1 MRAQLGGSSRQSL
14 VAARIALDAAVKGVD
29 AQTASTLS
37 AELFFAADVLGSN
50 ISVRRALTDT
60 SRDAAAKGT
69 LIKDLLASK
78 VGKAAVGLLT
88 DLAALRWSGTKDLV
102 QVIEQLAIEAEAT
115 AANISG
121 ELDRV
126 ENEMFVISNTISN
139 SSELRKAVKSDAQVA
154 KAQLVAELLKNAS
167 SSTTKLVSQ
176 MVNAW
181 RGRSIESAFAD
192 YQWALAARRNRVI
205 ALVRIAAPMSQA
217 QQDRLEAALNKQV
230 GQPVRMNI
238 EIDPAVLGGVSVKF
252 ADEMVDG
259 SVSNRLAGAAR
270 ALAGANKGRNTWQT

>member
-14 VAARIALDAAVKGVD
+14 VAARTALDAAVKGVD

-37 AELFFAADVLGSN
+37 AELFFVADVLGSN

-60 SRDAAAKGT
+60 SRDAAAKGA

-78 VGKAAVGLLT
+78 VGKATVGLLT
-88 DLAALRWSGTKDLV
+88 DLSALRWSGAKDLV

-126 ENEMFVISNTISN
+126 ENEMFVISSTVSN
-139 SSELRKAVKSDAQVA
+139 SSELRKAFKSDAHVA

-217 QQDRLEAALNKQV
+217 QQDRLEAALDKQV

-238 EIDPAVLGGVSVKF
+238 EIDPSVLGGVSVKF

-270 ALAGANKGRNTWQT
+270 ALAGSK

>member
-14 VAARIALDAAVKGVD
+14 VAARTALDAAVKGVD
-29 AQTASTLS
+29 AQAASTLS

-78 VGKAAVGLLT
+78 VGAATVSLLT
-88 DLAALRWSGTKDLV
+88 ELSALRWSGAKDLV

-126 ENEMFVISNTISN
+126 ENEMFVVSTTISN
-139 SSELRKAVKSDAQVA
+139 SSELRKALKSDAEVA
-154 KAQLVAELLKNAS
+154 KSQLVAELLKNAS

-176 MVNAW
+176 MVNSW

-205 ALVRIAAPMSQA
+205 ALVRIAAPISQA
-217 QQDRLEAALNKQV
+217 QQDRLAAALDKQV

-270 ALAGANKGRNTWQT
+270 ALAGSK

>member
-14 VAARIALDAAVKGVD
+14 LAARTALDAAVKGVD
-29 AQTASTLS
+29 AQAASTLS

-78 VGKAAVGLLT
+78 VGTAAVGLLT
-88 DLAALRWSGTKDLV
+88 ELSSLRWSGAKDLV

-126 ENEMFVISNTISN
+126 ENEMFVVSNTISN
-139 SSELRKAVKSDAQVA
+139 SSELRKAFKSDAQTA
-154 KAQLVAELLKNAS
+154 KAQLAADLLKNAS
-167 SSTTKLVSQ
+167 SSTRKLVSQ
-176 MVNAW
+176 MVNSW

-205 ALVRIAAPMSQA
+205 ALVRIAAPISQA
-217 QQDRLEAALNKQV
+217 QQDRLAEALNKQV

-238 EIDPAVLGGVSVKF
+238 EVDPAVLGGVSVKF
-252 ADEMVDG
+252 ADEIVDG

-270 ALAGANKGRNTWQT
+270 ALAGSK

>member
-14 VAARIALDAAVKGVD
+14 VAARTALDAAVKGVD

-37 AELFFAADVLGSN
+37 AELFFVADVLGSN

-60 SRDAAAKGT
+60 SRDAAAKGVF
-69 LIKDLLASK
+69 IKDLLASK
-78 VGKAAVGLLT
+78 VGKATVGLLT
-88 DLAALRWSGTKDLV
+88 DLSALRWSGAKDLV

-139 SSELRKAVKSDAQVA
+139 SSELRKAFKSDAQVA
-154 KAQLVAELLKNAS
+154 KAQLAAELLKNAS

-192 YQWALAARRNRVI
+192 FQWALAARRNRVI
-205 ALVRIAAPMSQA
+205 ALVRVAAPMSQA
-217 QQDRLEAALNKQV
+217 QQDRLESALNKQV

-238 EIDPAVLGGVSVKF
+238 EIDPTVLGGVSVKF

-270 ALAGANKGRNTWQT
+270 ALAGSK

>member
-14 VAARIALDAAVKGVD
+14 VAARTALDAAVKGVD
-29 AQTASTLS
+29 AQAASTLS

-78 VGKAAVGLLT
+78 VGAASVGLLT
-88 DLAALRWSGTKDLV
+88 DLSALRWSGAKDLV

-126 ENEMFVISNTISN
+126 ENEMFVVSTTISN
-139 SSELRKAVKSDAQVA
+139 SSELRKAFKSDADVA
-154 KAQLVAELLKNAS
+154 KSQLVAELLKNAS

-176 MVNAW
+176 MVNSW

-205 ALVRIAAPMSQA
+205 ALVRIAAPISQA
-217 QQDRLEAALNKQV
+217 QQDRLAAALDKQV

-238 EIDPAVLGGVSVKF
+238 EIDPTVLGGVSVKF

-270 ALAGANKGRNTWQT
+270 ALAGSK

>member
-14 VAARIALDAAVKGVD
+14 VAARTALDAAVKGVD

-37 AELFFAADVLGSN
+37 AELFFVADVLGSN

-60 SRDAAAKGT
+60 SRDAAAKA
-69 LIKDLLASK
+69 LFIKDLLASK
-78 VGKAAVGLLT
+78 VGKATVGLLT
-88 DLAALRWSGTKDLV
+88 DLSALRWSGAKDLV

-126 ENEMFVISNTISN
+126 ENEMFVISTTISN
-139 SSELRKAVKSDAQVA
+139 SSELRKAFKSDAHVA
-154 KAQLVAELLKNAS
+154 KAQLAAELLKNAS

-192 YQWALAARRNRVI
+192 FQWALAARRNRVI

-217 QQDRLEAALNKQV
+217 QQDRLESALNKQV

-238 EIDPAVLGGVSVKF
+238 EIDPTVLGGVSVKF

-270 ALAGANKGRNTWQT
+270 ALAGSK

>member
-14 VAARIALDAAVKGVD
+14 LAARTALDAAVKGVD
-29 AQTASTLS
+29 AQAASTLS

-78 VGKAAVGLLT
+78 VGAASVALLT
-88 DLAALRWSGTKDLV
+88 ELSALRWSGAKDLV

-126 ENEMFVISNTISN
+126 ENEMFVVSTTISN
-139 SSELRKAVKSDAQVA
+139 SSELRKALKSDADVA
-154 KAQLVAELLKNAS
+154 KSQLVAELLKNAS

-176 MVNAW
+176 MVNSW

-205 ALVRIAAPMSQA
+205 ALVRIAAPISQA
-217 QQDRLEAALNKQV
+217 QQDRLAAALDKQV

-270 ALAGANKGRNTWQT
+270 ALAGSK

>member
-14 VAARIALDAAVKGVD
+14 VAARTALDAAVKGVD
-29 AQTASTLS
+29 AQAASALS

-78 VGKAAVGLLT
+78 VGTATVGLLT
-88 DLAALRWSGTKDLV
+88 ELSALRWSGAKDLV

-115 AANISG
+115 SANISG

-126 ENEMFVISNTISN
+126 ENEMFVVSTTISN
-139 SSELRKAVKSDAQVA
+139 SSELRKAFKSDADVA
-154 KAQLVAELLKNAS
+154 KSQLVAELLKNAS

-176 MVNAW
+176 MVNSW

-205 ALVRIAAPMSQA
+205 ALVRIAAPISQA
-217 QQDRLEAALNKQV
+217 QQDRLAAALDKQV

-270 ALAGANKGRNTWQT
+270 ALAGSK

>member
-29 AQTASTLS
+29 AQIASTLS
-37 AELFFAADVLGSN
+37 AELFFVADVLGSN

-78 VGKAAVGLLT
+78 VGTAAVGLLT
-88 DLAALRWSGTKDLV
+88 DLSALRWSGAKDLV

-126 ENEMFVISNTISN
+126 ENEMFVVSNTISN
-139 SSELRKAVKSDAQVA
+139 SSELRKAFKSDAQVA
-154 KAQLVAELLKNAS
+154 KAQLAAELLKNAS

-192 YQWALAARRNRVI
+192 FQWALAARRNRVI

-217 QQDRLEAALNKQV
+217 QQDRLESALNKQV

-270 ALAGANKGRNTWQT
+270 ALAGSK